1 MRGGTIYREVE
12 FGGSYQRG
20 SVTLIDLDCC
30 GHCNGTLEATFYL
43 TGVIVLSSLQ
53 RHTVVVGPVSAS
65 QQVGAQEPTDAYI
78 LLLYIS
84 LTFKAA

>member
-43 TGVIVLSSLQ
+43 PVGVIVLSSSQ
-53 RHTVVVGPVSAS
+53 RHSGGG
-65 QQVGAQEPTDAYI
+65 GAGVR
-78 LLLYIS
+78 IS
-84 LTFKAA
+84 HRINNRLM